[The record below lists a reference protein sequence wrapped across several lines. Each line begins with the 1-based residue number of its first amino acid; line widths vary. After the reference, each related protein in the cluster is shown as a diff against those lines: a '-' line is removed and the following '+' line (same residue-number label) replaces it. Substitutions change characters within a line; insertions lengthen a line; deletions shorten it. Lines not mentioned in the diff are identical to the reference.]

1 VYKKTVLDSGVTVV
15 TEAHKY
21 QRSVSVGAFIEIGT
35 RDEPETK
42 IGISHFVE
50 HMVFKGTKNRTT
62 SEINMSIEAVGG
74 DLNAYTTREYTCFQA
89 VSLKDDLEL
98 DIEVLGDLCC
108 NAQFTQKD
116 FDLEKKVILQE
127 IAMNEDNPEE
137 YIYDL
142 FFEKI
147 YGTSPLGRP
156 ILGTKKSL
164 ENLKRPELMKYYK
177 EHYAGSKVTVAAA
190 GALDH
195 DEVVEMVEK
204 YFSSKKIKASKLA
217 PRKKPRFIPVREI
230 MRKEGEQT
238 HLLVGFNG
246 VGFLNPKR
254 YAAFVLNAWLGGGM
268 SSKLYQSI
276 REKRGLAYTIY
287 SNLTTFMDCG
297 TLSVYVA
304 CDGKSIPQVMDAI
317 HRDISDLKKKKLN
330 PKSLDMFKAQ
340 VRGGILLGS
349 DDMENRMTSLAANEM
364 AFDDYMPVDTFVEG
378 IERVTAKDVRDLAQE
393 LLDIDKM
400 AVLVMGDVDV
410 SKTKI
415 ALNKSGLK

>member
-1 VYKKTVLDSGVTVV
+1 VYKKTVLDSGITVV

-21 QRSVSVGAFIEIGT
+21 QRSVSVGAFIDIGT

-74 DLNAYTTREYTCFQA
+74 DLNAYTTREYTCFQTL
-89 VSLKDDLEL
+89 SLKDDLEL

-108 NAQFTQKD
+108 NARFTQND
-116 FDLEKKVILQE
+116 FSLEKKVILQE

-147 YGTSPLGRP
+147 YGKSPLGRP
-156 ILGTKKSL
+156 ILGTKQSL
-164 ENLKRPELMKYYK
+164 ESLKRAELVKYYNENYSGK
-177 EHYAGSKVTVAAA
+177 RVTVAAA

-195 DEVVEMVEK
+195 DDVVDMVQR
-204 YFSSKKIKASKLA
+204 YFPTRRTKPGRLV
-217 PRKKPRFIPVREI
+217 PRKKPKFIPVQEI

-238 HLLVGFNG
+238 HLVVGFNG
-246 VGFLNPKR
+246 VGFLSPKR

-287 SNLTTFMDCG
+287 SNLTTYTDCG
-297 TLSVYVA
+297 TLSIYVA
-304 CDGKSIPQVMDAI
+304 CDGRSIPEVMEAI
-317 HRDISDLKKKKLN
+317 YRDVADLKKKKLN

-340 VRGGILLGS
+340 VRGGILLGA
-349 DDMENRMTSLAANEM
+349 DDMENRMTSLGVNEIT
-364 AFDDYMPVDTFVEG
+364 FRSYMPVDSIVEG
-378 IERVTAKDVRDLAQE
+378 IETVTAKEVKDLAEE
-393 LLDIDKM
+393 LLDVNKM
-400 AVLVMGDVDV
+400 AVLIMGDVDV
-410 SKTKI
+410 SKAKK
-415 ALNKSGLK
+415 ALKKVGLK